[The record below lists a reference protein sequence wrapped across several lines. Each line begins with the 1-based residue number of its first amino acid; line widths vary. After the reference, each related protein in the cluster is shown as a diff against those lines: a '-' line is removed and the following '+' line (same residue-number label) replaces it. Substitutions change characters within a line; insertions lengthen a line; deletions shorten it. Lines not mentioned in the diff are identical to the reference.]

1 MSQDALVGLGA
12 ALCGGAL
19 VSLVTFLG
27 NREKVKAETAK
38 LQAEAD
44 RVRTETATL
53 AGGGVSGGQQTEIT
67 GWRRRGSRPDD
78 YLMTID
84 RTVAHSGSGSACV
97 EAQPDARGF
106 GTLMQSVSSLT
117 MRGKRIRMSAFVKTQ
132 DVRWAALWMRVD
144 GAERISSA
152 FDNMADR
159 HITGTTDWQEYS
171 TVLDVGA
178 DSLEIAF
185 GVLLAGRGKVWVDD
199 FRFETVGTDVP
210 TTDTLGGT
218 PILPKPWNLNFEDED

>member
-27 NREKVKAETAK
+27 NREKLRAETAK
-38 LQAEAD
+38 LRAEAD
-44 RVRTETATL
+44 RVRAETATL
-53 AGGGVSGGQQTEIT
+53 AGGSVSGGQQTEIA

-78 YLMTID
+78 YQMTID

-97 EAQPDARGF
+97 EAQVDARGF
-106 GTLMQSVSSLT
+106 GTLMQSVSSVT
-117 MRGKRIRMSAFVKTQ
+117 MRGRRIRMSAFVRTQ

-144 GAERISSA
+144 GTEHISSA

-159 HITGTTDWQEYS
+159 PITGTTDWREYS
-171 TVLDVGA
+171 TVLDVAA
-178 DSLEIAF
+178 DSLEVAF
-185 GVLLAGRGKVWVDD
+185 GVILAGRGKVWVDG
-199 FRFETVGTDVP
+199 FRFETVGSEVP

-218 PILPKPWNLNFEDED
+218 LLLPEPWNLDFEE